1 MADRIVATGG
11 RRPPDRPIRQILTS
25 MDPDITRWAKAA
37 LRDKMVSFVLEEAA
51 KEWLARNETP
61 SQGKKG

>member
-1 MADRIVATGG
+1 
-11 RRPPDRPIRQILTS
+11 